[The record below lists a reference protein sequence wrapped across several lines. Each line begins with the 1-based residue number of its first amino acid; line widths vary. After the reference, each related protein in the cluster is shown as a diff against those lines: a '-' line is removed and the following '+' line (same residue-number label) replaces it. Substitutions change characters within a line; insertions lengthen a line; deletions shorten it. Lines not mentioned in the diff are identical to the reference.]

1 MSKKLKHLFVGG
13 ATAAIAVSTAGIA
26 LASASHQGG
35 QTDASGH
42 VSARST
48 TTFTA
53 CDGGVQKRVYNRI
66 NSAPFTFSEASGT
79 PLVPTAGLTVVGPAV
94 GTDTLSIEFSAETQ
108 LGGSSEGDSLYDW
121 MGLEVLVD
129 GVPIQPFTAAGDVL
143 AITGSDSYNS
153 NAAQFC
159 TKIRAGK
166 HRVLVR
172 TNLHDGNVDNA
183 LTGWIDDYTLHV
195 EQSE

>member
-1 MSKKLKHLFVGG
+1 MFKKLFVGG
-13 ATAAIAVSTAGIA
+13 AATAIAVSTAGIA
-26 LASASHQGG
+26 LASAGHQGG
-35 QTDASGH
+35 QTDAAGH
-42 VSARST
+42 VSARTT

-79 PLVPTAGLTVVGPAV
+79 PFIPTAGVVVSGPVRGA
-94 GTDTLSIEFSAETQ
+94 DTLSIEFSAETQ
-108 LGGSSEGDSLYDW
+108 MGGSTAGDNLSDW

-143 AITGSDSYNS
+143 AITGSNAYNS

-166 HRVLVR
+166 HKVQVR
-172 TNLHDGNVDNA
+172 TNLHDGNVDDA